1 MKNKFFLSII
11 FLLIFTLVDS
21 KFRSIQAQTA
31 GRLTFTYTQAVSPS
45 TASQNVMAI
54 WIESS
59 TGSFIK
65 TKMRYWG
72 SGTNDHLP
80 SWVAK
85 SAQNVTDATTGAT
98 RSASTAPSAFG
109 AKAISWNG
117 TNASTA
123 LVADGIYN
131 VWIESAIANPQPSSG
146 QHTFITSFS
155 FTKGPTLDHS
165 TPTSSLANF
174 TGVTLDWIPATP
186 VTITT
191 SALSSNTVCVNSTVN
206 VAFTKGTTDTIFNNN
221 VWTAQLS
228 DASGSF
234 ASPVS
239 IGTLSGLAVGA
250 ITATIPAGTVAGSG
264 YRIRVVGTQ
273 PVCTGTDNG
282 SNLTIT
288 NAPSAPTVGSIT
300 QTTCTVATGS
310 VVLNGLP
317 ATGSWTINPGTI
329 SGTGTTTTLTGLTIG
344 THNYTVTSGC
354 TSVASANVVINAQ
367 PIPVTPIITIT
378 TNVLHSDATTG
389 NQWYNQNGP
398 ISAAT
403 NQNYTATAN
412 GNYFTI
418 VTINGCKSDSS
429 NIIPYSTVGINS
441 VENRNSFN
449 IYPNPVSNE
458 LIIESDGSNNGTSFE
473 ILNAIGQVIFKGKL
487 LDKTVVQTSAFTPGI
502 YILKLES
509 GKTFEFKKIIKE

>member
-1 MKNKFFLSII
+1 MKNKLFFSFILFSI
-11 FLLIFTLVDS
+11 FLMAGS
-21 KFRSIQAQTA
+21 KFSSIQAQTA
-31 GRLTFTYTQAVSPS
+31 GKLTFTYTQAVSPT
-45 TASQNVMAI
+45 TATQNVFAV

-65 TKMRYWG
+65 TKMRYWS

-80 SWVAK
+80 NWVAK
-85 SAQNVTDATTGAT
+85 SAQNVTDAITAVT
-98 RSASTAPSAFG
+98 RRASTAPSAFG

-117 TNASTA
+117 TNTSTA

-131 VWIESAIANPQPSSG
+131 VWVESAIANPQPGNG

-155 FTKGPTLDHS
+155 FTKGPSIDHL

-174 TGVTLDWIPATP
+174 TGITLDWIPAIP

-191 SALSSNTVCVNSTVN
+191 SALTSNTVCVNSTVN
-206 VAFTKGTTDTIFNNN
+206 VAFTKGATDTIFNNN

-228 DASGSF
+228 DATGSF
-234 ASPVS
+234 ASPVN
-239 IGTLSGLAVGA
+239 IGTLTGLAVGA
-250 ITATIPAGTVAGSG
+250 ITATIPAGTLAGSA

-282 SNLTIT
+282 SNITIT
-288 NAPSAPTVGSIT
+288 NAPSAPTVGGIT

-317 ATGSWTINPGTI
+317 SSGSWTINPGSI
-329 SGTGTTTTLTGLTIG
+329 SGTGTTTTLSGLTVG

-354 TSVASANVVINAQ
+354 TSVASTSVVINPQ
-367 PIPVTPIITIT
+367 PIPVTPVITIT
-378 TNVLHSDATTG
+378 TNVLHSDAATG
-389 NQWYNQNGP
+389 NQWYNQNGL
-398 ISAAT
+398 INAAT
-403 NQNYTATAN
+403 SQNYTATAN

-418 VTINGCKSDSS
+418 VTVNGCKSDSS
-429 NIIPYSTVGINS
+429 NIIPYSAVGITSVKNNS
-441 VENRNSFN
+441 SFT
-449 IYPNPVSNE
+449 IYPNPVSSE

-473 ILNAIGQVIFKGKL
+473 ILNTIGQVIFKGKL
-487 LDKTVVQTSAFTPGI
+487 VGKTVVQTSAFTTGI